1 MLPFRL
7 TGFLS
12 LRSVVVRDFHLRTSG
27 MRLAREDVPFIEF
40 LVGQREVTVHADGSF
55 NEFGAA

>member
-1 MLPFRL
+1 MLSFSSQVL
-7 TGFLS
+7 LN
-12 LRSVVVRDFHLRTSG
+12 LRSVVERDFHLRTSR